1 MRISKL
7 LENYPRVMA
16 EYCVRY
22 NSKAVPIRKMR
33 DLGKHLGNLTRIHVF
48 LCGLNIGGPRGFDM
62 NNEYFCGRI
71 DGTQWFS
78 FNGEH
83 LFVHFSRQDI
93 EPEIA
98 RIGILAFLERLQEMA
113 DCSEGELKEDVC
125 ELIKEVKEIE
135 KL

>member
-7 LENYPRVMA
+7 LENYPEVMA

-22 NSKAVPIRKMR
+22 NSKAVPISKMH
-33 DLGKHLGNLTRIHVF
+33 DLEKHLGNLTYLQAFI
-48 LCGLNIGGPRGFDM
+48 CGLSIRPRGFDF
-62 NNEYFCGRI
+62 NNEYFCGRA
-71 DGTQWFS
+71 DGTHWFS
-78 FNGEH
+78 FNGKY
-83 LFVHFSRQDI
+83 LFVHFSRLDI

-98 RIGILAFLERLQEMA
+98 RIGVLAFLDRLQEMA
-113 DCSEGELKEDVC
+113 DCSEAELKDDIC

>member
-7 LENYPRVMA
+7 LWYYPEVMA

-33 DLGKHLGNLTRIHVF
+33 DLEKYLGNLTHLQAF
-48 LCGLNIGGPRGFDM
+48 LCGLNIRPRGFDL
-62 NNEYFCGRI
+62 NNEYFCGRA
-71 DGTQWFS
+71 DGTHWFS
-78 FNGEH
+78 FSGGH
-83 LFVHFSRQDI
+83 LFVHFSRLDI

-98 RIGILAFLERLQEMA
+98 RIGVLAFLDRLQEMA
-113 DCSEGELKEDVC
+113 DCSEAGLKDDIC

>member
-7 LENYPRVMA
+7 LDNYPRVMA

-33 DLGKHLGNLTRIHVF
+33 DLEKYLGNLTHLQAFI
-48 LCGLNIGGPRGFDM
+48 CGLNIRPRGFDF
-62 NNEYFCGRI
+62 NNEYFTGRA
-71 DGTQWFS
+71 DGTHWFS

-83 LFVHFSRQDI
+83 LFVHFSRLSI

-98 RIGILAFLERLQEMA
+98 RIGVLAFIYRLQEMA

>member
-7 LENYPRVMA
+7 LENYPEVMA

-22 NSKAVPIRKMR
+22 NSKAVPIRKMH
-33 DLGKHLGNLTRIHVF
+33 DLEKHLGNLTYLQVF
-48 LCGLNIGGPRGFDM
+48 ICGLNIRPRGFDF
-62 NNEYFCGRI
+62 NNEYFCGRA
-71 DGTQWFS
+71 DGTHWFS
-78 FNGEH
+78 FNGKY
-83 LFVHFSRQDI
+83 LFEHFSMQSI

-98 RIGILAFLERLQEMA
+98 RIGVLVFLGRLQEMA
-113 DCSEGELKEDVC
+113 DCSEAELKDDIC

>member
-7 LENYPRVMA
+7 LENYPEVMA

-33 DLGKHLGNLTRIHVF
+33 DLEKHLRNLTHLQAF
-48 LCGLNIGGPRGFDM
+48 LCGLNIRPRGFDL
-62 NNEYFCGRI
+62 NNEYFCGRV
-71 DGTQWFS
+71 DGTHWFS

-83 LFVHFSRQDI
+83 LFVHFSRLDI

-98 RIGILAFLERLQEMA
+98 RIGVLAFLDRLQEMA
-113 DCSEGELKEDVC
+113 DCSEAGLKYDIC

>member
-7 LENYPRVMA
+7 LENYPEVMA

-22 NSKAVPIRKMR
+22 NSKAVPIRKMH
-33 DLGKHLGNLTRIHVF
+33 DLEKHLRNLTYLQAFI
-48 LCGLNIGGPRGFDM
+48 CGLNIRPRGFDL
-62 NNEYFCGRI
+62 NNEYFCGRV
-71 DGTQWFS
+71 DGTHWFS

-83 LFVHFSRQDI
+83 LFVHFSRLDI

-98 RIGILAFLERLQEMA
+98 KIGVLTFLDRLQEMA
-113 DCSEGELKEDVC
+113 DCSEAGLKDDIC

>member
-22 NSKAVPIRKMR
+22 SSRAVPIRKMR
-33 DLGKHLGNLTRIHVF
+33 DLDKHLGNLTYLQAF
-48 LCGLNIGGPRGFDM
+48 LYGLNIGPRGFDL
-62 NNEYFCGRI
+62 NNEYFCGRL
-71 DGTQWFS
+71 DGTRWFS

-83 LFVHFSRQDI
+83 LFVHFSRLDI

-98 RIGILAFLERLQEMA
+98 RIGILAFIERLQEMA
-113 DCSEGELKEDVC
+113 DCSEGELKEDIC

>member
-7 LENYPRVMA
+7 LGYYPRVVA

-22 NSKAVPIRKMR
+22 NSKAIPIRKMR
-33 DLGKHLGNLTRIHVF
+33 DLEKHLRNLTHLQAF
-48 LCGLNIGGPRGFDM
+48 LCGLNIRPRGFDL
-62 NNEYFCGRI
+62 NNEYFCGRV
-71 DGTQWFS
+71 DGTHWFS

-83 LFVHFSRQDI
+83 LFVHFSMQSI

-98 RIGILAFLERLQEMA
+98 RIGVLAFLDRLQEMA
-113 DCSEGELKEDVC
+113 DCSEAGLKYDIC